1 MMIAVVAVV
10 FVVVVCCLYVGNNLF
25 LFSGEGQNE
34 NIESSYGNDDFTCKY
49 SNSESSSKDK
59 IKLLMNPQGKV
70 QDLKSL
76 TKQGIVLNSSPL
88 SPEMC
93 FDLVKDLTT
102 TKGKGL

>member
-1 MMIAVVAVV
+1 MFIR
-10 FVVVVCCLYVGNNLF
+10 GNNLF

-102 TKGKGL
+102 TKGKGLQ